1 MTLAATALVTVVQA
15 KNHLKIDAAAAL
27 HIDAEYVGMG
37 DGSDKTWSLD
47 NTPISGSLKLYVNGT
62 LQTETTHFSIS
73 GADITFVTAPTLNYA
88 ITASYDYAAS
98 ANTFES
104 YDDELLEFLINAAT
118 KKCEDY
124 CGRAFI
130 QRSITEYRVGDS
142 GTLLKLNK
150 RPVSTLTSVV
160 MGSSTLTEDTDFT
173 LFGEEGVL
181 RRPLAG
187 TEGSFWATN
196 IQGIGWTD
204 GYKITI
210 VYTAGYASTRAAT
223 QALVPDAVMAV
234 LVAVANWYE
243 NRLGVKAESVS
254 GVGSVS
260 YEIDDLPEQ
269 SKRLLSSL
277 KGADLGIY

>member
-1 MTLAATALVTVVQA
+1 MTLAATALVSLVQA
-15 KNHLKIDAAAAL
+15 KNFIKMDAAFSL
-27 HIDAEYVGMG
+27 HIDAEYIGMG
-37 DGSDKTWSLD
+37 DGADKTWSLD
-47 NTPISGSLKLYVNGT
+47 NTPVSGSLKLYVNGV

-73 GADITFVTAPTLNYA
+73 GADITFVTAPTLNYP

-104 YDDELLEFLINAAT
+104 YDDDLLDTLINAAT

-130 QRSITEYRVGDS
+130 QRAITENRIGDG

-150 RPVSTLTSVV
+150 RPVSTFTSLTDN
-160 MGSSTLTEDTDFT
+160 GSALTVGDSFT
-173 LFGEEGVL
+173 IYYEEGIL
-181 RRPLAG
+181 SRPVYTDSWSGA
-187 TEGSFWATN
+187 
-196 IQGIGWTD
+196 IGWTK
-204 GYKITI
+204 GSKLTI
-210 VYTAGYASTRAAT
+210 VYIAGYAATQAAT
-223 QALVPDAVMAV
+223 QALVPDAVAAV

-243 NRLGVKAESVS
+243 NRLGVKSQSVS

-277 KGADLGIY
+277 KGIDLGIY